1 MALISWDVHLKTG
14 QLASFAALLT
24 TALVGSARLWSRRP
38 EPARTAVPPP
48 SPPPAPCLRAH
59 VVPTH
64 STPADP
70 AHTAAVTDLCTR
82 VSEVASDLAKRYG
95 NEE

>member
-1 MALISWDVHLKTG
+1 MALILWDVHLKTG
-14 QLASFAALLT
+14 QLASFAALLS
-24 TALVGSARLWSRRP
+24 TALVGSARLWSRHP
-38 EPARTAVPPP
+38 GPVQAAAPPP
-48 SPPPAPCLRAH
+48 TPVPCLRAH

-95 NEE
+95 SEE

>member
-14 QLASFAALLT
+14 HLASFAALLT
-24 TALVGSARLWSRRP
+24 TALVGSARLRSRRP
-38 EPARTAVPPP
+38 LPVRAVAPP
-48 SPPPAPCLRAH
+48 PPPAPCLRAQ

-82 VSEVASDLAKRYG
+82 VSELASDLAKRYG

>member
-1 MALISWDVHLKTG
+1 MALIPWDVHLKTG

-24 TALVGSARLWSRRP
+24 TAVFGSARLRSRRP
-38 EPARTAVPPP
+38 PPARAIAPPP
-48 SPPPAPCLRAH
+48 PPEPCLRAH

-64 STPADP
+64 SAPADP

-82 VSEVASDLAKRYG
+82 VSELASDLAKRYG
-95 NEE
+95 GEG